1 MSGLMSGLV
10 SGVSPHEEAAGP
22 GERREVTDGELAA
35 LLAGARVAPSADNAQ
50 TWRFVTVRSEA
61 TRTELGRH
69 VSPSFAQSVVD
80 ASVVIV
86 ICGVSWMVT
95 HTRREQ
101 PFVMLDVPIAT
112 THMVLRATEMGLP
125 CGWTLDCDESAV
137 RAALGIPAEV
147 RVIAIV
153 AVG

>member
-1 MSGLMSGLV
+1 MSGLVSGLV
-10 SGVSPHEEAAGP
+10 SGVSPHEQPAQGQ
-22 GERREVTDGELAA
+22 RREVTDAELAA

-61 TRTELGRH
+61 TLAELGRH
-69 VSPSFAQSVVD
+69 VPPSLAQSVAD

-86 ICGVSWMVT
+86 VCGVSWMIT
-95 HTRREQ
+95 RTRREQ

-112 THMVLRATEMGLP
+112 THMLLRATEMGLP
-125 CGWTLDCDESAV
+125 CAWTLDCDESAV
-137 RAALGIPAEV
+137 RAALGIPVEV